1 MKTNINLK
9 TDSIDELSNELK
21 KGSIN
26 LNNILDYLINL
37 TIDMDNFFDTP
48 TAKIMKES
56 LIEYLKNSK
65 ESCNN
70 LNELSNTVLKS
81 KELYELLHQQTRD
94 SLEE

>member
-9 TDSIDELSNELK
+9 TDSINELSNELK

>member
-9 TDSIDELSNELK
+9 TDSINELSNELK

-48 TAKIMKES
+48 TAKIMKDS

>member
-9 TDSIDELSNELK
+9 TDSINELSNELK

-26 LNNILDYLINL
+26 LNTILDYLINL
-37 TIDMDNFFDTP
+37 TMDMDNFFDTP